1 MLLPYKGLI
10 HIGYIVCDLNSTTC
24 PYLYYTARRRSRTIA
39 DTSPCMTTVADRRE
53 SVNANLSHSCC
64 VIQQNIRLSVR
75 CIYERKAT
83 GSEMW
88 LWSQQHSFR
97 HIIPYFLD
105 LLRRP
110 IHGSEAP
117 YNMRYAYLQIGL
129 HSRNMCLY
137 IATVGRSVIKI

>member
-97 HIIPYFLD
+97 HIIPYCLD
-105 LLRRP
+105 LY
-110 IHGSEAP
+110 GAP
-117 YNMRYAYLQIGL
+117 HPWFRGAVQYAYLQIGL